1 MTSISPDA
9 LLPVFVALPLI
20 VAAVTALSPW
30 RAFNSALGLI
40 IPAINLAGGIWLYA
54 YTAQHGTLGHVIGL
68 YQGSVGISFVGD
80 QFSAIMLIT
89 TMLVALISNW
99 FAIVS
104 GETQARYYTP
114 LTLVLLTG
122 VSGALLTA
130 DLFNFFVM
138 IEVMLLPS
146 YGLIA
151 MTGTRH
157 RLKSARLFVLV
168 NLAASTFLVMG
179 VGYVYAVTGAV
190 NIGALQGAAAGNGP
204 VTVAMGIVV
213 AAICAKA
220 AVFPLHT
227 WLPRTY
233 TSTSAAVMGLF
244 SGLHTK
250 VAVYMLFRIWVVIF
264 DMDPRWNWLI
274 IVVMIIS
281 MLVGAYAG
289 LAEPT
294 IREVL
299 GYQMVNGMP
308 FILVMLAFT
317 TVEGDGSAA
326 RYALAA
332 GLMYTLHHMITIG
345 ALTLNSG
352 AIEETYG
359 TGTISK
365 LSGLARRDSVT
376 AAVFAAGAFSV
387 IGFPPFSGLWG
398 KLSLVFAA
406 ARPSD
411 LTSWVVI
418 AAIIIASFGAMLAMF
433 RVWREVF
440 WGKPMQRFPENLK
453 VRPALVAPSLSLMLI
468 SLGMFIAAG
477 PLWGAAT
484 DSVDALL
491 DVPSYSSA
499 VLGDE
504 PIGVPDTT
512 TLQGGQ

>member
-1 MTSISPDA
+1 MSADA
-9 LLPVFVALPLI
+9 ILPVFVALPLI
-20 VAAVTALSPW
+20 MAAVTTLSPW
-30 RAFNSALGLI
+30 KRGNDALGLI
-40 IPAINLAGGIWLYA
+40 IPAINLGMAIWLYG
-54 YTAQHGTLGHVIGL
+54 YTAEHGTIAHVIGL
-68 YQGSVGISFVGD
+68 YQGGVGISFAAD

-89 TMLVALISNW
+89 TMIVALTSNW
-99 FAIVS
+99 FASVA
-104 GETQARYYTP
+104 GETQARYFTP
-114 LTLVLLTG
+114 LTLVLITG

-151 MTGTRH
+151 MSGTRH
-157 RLKSARLFVLV
+157 RLQSARLFVLV

-204 VTVAMGIVV
+204 VTVAMAIVV

-264 DMDPRWNWLI
+264 DMDTRWNWLI
-274 IVVMIIS
+274 IGVMIVS
-281 MLVGAYAG
+281 MLVGAFAG
-289 LAEPT
+289 LAEST
-294 IREVL
+294 IRQVL
-299 GYQMVNGMP
+299 GYQMINGMP
-308 FILVMLAFT
+308 FILIMLAFT
-317 TVEGDGSAA
+317 QEDA

-359 TGTISK
+359 TGTLSK
-365 LSGLARRDSVT
+365 LSGLARRDPLT
-376 AAVFAAGAFSV
+376 ATVFAAGAFSV

-411 LTSWVVI
+411 LASWVVI
-418 AAIIIASFGAMLAMF
+418 SAIIVASFGAMLAMF

-440 WGKPMQRFPENLK
+440 WGRPMDRFPETLR
-453 VRPALVAPSLSLMLI
+453 VRGALVAPSISLMLI

-477 PLWGAAT
+477 PLWGAVT

-491 DVPSYSSA
+491 DVDAYSNA
-499 VLGDE
+499 VLGTD
-504 PIGVPDTT
+504 PIGVPDAA
-512 TLQGGQ
+512 TLQGGH

>member
-1 MTSISPDA
+1 MAPEA
-9 LLPVFVALPLI
+9 FLPVFIALPLI
-20 VAAVTALSPW
+20 VAAITAISPW
-30 RAFNSALGLI
+30 RALNSALGLI
-40 IPAINLAGGIWLYA
+40 IPAVNLAGGIWLYA
-54 YTAQHGTLGHVIGL
+54 HTAEHGTIGHVIGL
-68 YQGSVGISFVGD
+68 YPGGAGIALGGD

-104 GETQARYYTP
+104 GETHARYYTP
-114 LTLVLLTG
+114 LSLVLLTG

-157 RLKSARLFVLV
+157 RLQSARLFVLV
-168 NLAASTFLVMG
+168 NLSASTFLLIG
-179 VGYVYAVTGAV
+179 VGFVYAVTGAV
-190 NIGALQGAAAGNGP
+190 NIGALKGAAAGNGP

-274 IVVMIIS
+274 IAVMVVS

-289 LAEPT
+289 LAEST
-294 IREVL
+294 IRQVL

-308 FILVMLAFT
+308 FILIMLAFT
-317 TVEGDGSAA
+317 QEDP

-365 LSGLARRDSVT
+365 LSGLARRDPLT
-376 AAVFAAGAFSV
+376 ATVFAAGAFSV

-398 KLSLVFAA
+398 KVTLVFAA
-406 ARPSD
+406 ANPGDAR
-411 LTSWVVI
+411 SWVVI

-433 RVWREVF
+433 RAWREVF
-440 WGKPMQRFPENLK
+440 WGKPMQRFPGNLN
-453 VRPALVAPSLSLMLI
+453 VRGALLAPSASLMLI
-468 SLGMFIAAG
+468 SLAMFLAAG
-477 PLWGAAT
+477 PLWGATTA
-484 DSVDALL
+484 SVDALL
-491 DVPSYSSA
+491 DVDAYSTA
-499 VLGDE
+499 VLGSD
-504 PIGVPDTT
+504 PVGVPDTAN
-512 TLQGGQ
+512 LQGGQ

>member
-1 MTSISPDA
+1 MTPEA

-30 RAFNSALGLI
+30 RVLNSALSLI
-40 IPAINLAGGIWLYA
+40 IPAVNLTGGVWLYA
-54 YTAQHGTLGHVIGL
+54 YTAEHGTIGHVIGL
-68 YQGSVGISFVGD
+68 YQGGAGISFAGD
-80 QFSAIMLIT
+80 QFSAIMLVT

-157 RLKSARLFVLV
+157 RLQSARLFVLV
-168 NLAASTFLVMG
+168 NLAASTFLVTG

-264 DMDPRWNWLI
+264 DMDARWNWLI
-274 IVVMIIS
+274 IAVMVVS

-289 LAEPT
+289 LAEST
-294 IREVL
+294 IRQVL

-317 TVEGDGSAA
+317 QDDP

-332 GLMYTLHHMITIG
+332 GLMYTLHHMVTIG

-359 TGTISK
+359 TGTLSK
-365 LSGLARRDSVT
+365 LSGLARRDPLT
-376 AAVFAAGAFSV
+376 ATVFAAGAFSV

-398 KLSLVFAA
+398 KLTIIFAA
-406 ARPSD
+406 ARGGD
-411 LTSWVVI
+411 ERSWIVI

-433 RVWREVF
+433 RVWRDVF
-440 WGKPMQRFPENLK
+440 WGKPMQRFPANLN
-453 VRPALVAPSLSLMLI
+453 VRGVLLAPSASLMLI
-468 SLGMFIAAG
+468 SLAMFFAAG

-491 DVPSYSSA
+491 DVPSYTSA
-499 VLGDE
+499 VLGPD
-504 PIGVPDTT
+504 PVGLPDTAS
-512 TLQGGQ
+512 LQGGQ

>member
-1 MTSISPDA
+1 MAPDA
-9 LLPVFVALPLI
+9 ILPVFVALPLI
-20 VAAVTALSPW
+20 VAAVTALSPS
-30 RAFNSALGLI
+30 RALNSALGLI

-54 YTAQHGTLGHVIGL
+54 YTAEHGTIAHVIGL
-68 YQGSVGISFVGD
+68 YQGGAGIAFAGD

-89 TMLVALISNW
+89 TMLVALVSNW

-157 RLKSARLFVLV
+157 RLQSARLFVLV

-204 VTVAMGIVV
+204 VTVAMAIVV

-264 DMDPRWNWLI
+264 DMDARWNWLI
-274 IVVMIIS
+274 IGVMVVS

-289 LAEPT
+289 LAEST
-294 IREVL
+294 IRQVL

-317 TVEGDGSAA
+317 QDDP

-345 ALTLNSG
+345 ALTLNAG

-359 TGTISK
+359 TGTLSK
-365 LSGLARRDSVT
+365 LSGLMSRDKWT
-376 AAVFAAGAFSV
+376 AATFAAGAFSV
-387 IGFPPFSGLWG
+387 VGFPPFSGLWG
-398 KLSLVFAA
+398 KLTIVFAA
-406 ARPSD
+406 ARGGD
-411 LTSWVVI
+411 ARSWVVI

-433 RVWREVF
+433 RVWKEVF
-440 WGKPMQRFPENLK
+440 WGAPMQRFPENLR
-453 VRPALVAPSLSLMLI
+453 VRWWLLAPSASLMLV
-468 SLGMFIAAG
+468 SLGMFLAAG

-484 DSVDALL
+484 ESVDALL

-499 VLGDE
+499 VLGPD
-504 PIGVPDTT
+504 PIGVPDTAS
-512 TLQGGQ
+512 LQGGQ

>member
-1 MTSISPDA
+1 VAPEA
-9 LLPVFVALPLI
+9 LLPVFIALPLI
-20 VAAVTALSPW
+20 VAAITAISPW
-30 RAFNSALGLI
+30 RALNSALGLI
-40 IPAINLAGGIWLYA
+40 IPAINLAGGIWLYSH
-54 YTAQHGTLGHVIGL
+54 TAQHGTIGHVIGL
-68 YQGSVGISFVGD
+68 YPGGAGIALGGD

-99 FAIVS
+99 FAIIS
-104 GETQARYYTP
+104 GETHARYFTP
-114 LTLVLLTG
+114 LSLVLLTG

-157 RLKSARLFVLV
+157 RLQSARLFVLV
-168 NLAASTFLVMG
+168 NLSASTFLLIG
-179 VGYVYAVTGAV
+179 VGFVYAATGAV
-190 NIGALQGAAAGNGP
+190 NIGALKGAAAGNGP

-213 AAICAKA
+213 IAVCAKA

-274 IVVMIIS
+274 IAVMVVS

-289 LAEPT
+289 LAEST
-294 IREVL
+294 IRQVL

-317 TVEGDGSAA
+317 QEDP

-365 LSGLARRDSVT
+365 LSGLARRDPLT
-376 AAVFAAGAFSV
+376 ATVFAAGAFSV

-398 KLSLVFAA
+398 KLTLVFAA
-406 ARPSD
+406 ARGGD
-411 LTSWVVI
+411 ERAWVVI

-440 WGKPMQRFPENLK
+440 WGKPMQRFPRNLN
-453 VRPALVAPSLSLMLI
+453 VRGALLAPSASLMLI
-468 SLGMFIAAG
+468 SLAMFLAAG
-477 PLWGAAT
+477 PLWGATTA
-484 DSVDALL
+484 SIDALL
-491 DVPSYSSA
+491 DVDAYSSA
-499 VLGDE
+499 VLGPD
-504 PIGVPDTT
+504 PIGVPDTAN
-512 TLQGGQ
+512 LQGGQ

>member
-1 MTSISPDA
+1 MEINA
-9 LLPVFVALPLI
+9 ILPVFVALPLI
-20 VAAVTALSPW
+20 VAAIAALSP
-30 RAFNSALGLI
+30 FKPLNDALGII
-40 IPAINLAGGIWLYA
+40 IPTINLIGGLWLFG
-54 YTAQHGTLGHVIGL
+54 YTAEHGAIGHVIGL
-68 YQGSVGISFVGD
+68 YQGGAGISFAAD

-89 TMLVALISNW
+89 TMTVAVISNW

-104 GETQARYYTP
+104 GDTKPRYYVP
-114 LTLVLLTG
+114 LALVLITG

-151 MTGTRH
+151 MTGTRF
-157 RLKSARLFVLV
+157 RLSSARLFVLV
-168 NLAASTFLVMG
+168 NLAASTLLVMG

-204 VTVAMGIVV
+204 VTVAMGLIVI
-213 AAICAKA
+213 AISAKA

-274 IVVMIIS
+274 IAVMVVS
-281 MLVGAYAG
+281 MLVGAFAG
-289 LAEPT
+289 LGEAT
-294 IREVL
+294 IRQVL

-308 FILVMLAFT
+308 FILIMLAFT
-317 TVEGDGSAA
+317 GGPGIGPDAA

-359 TGTISK
+359 TGTLSK
-365 LSGLARRDSVT
+365 LSGLMRRDSWT
-376 AAVFAAGAFSV
+376 AAIFAAGAFSV

-398 KLSLVFAA
+398 KLTLIFAA
-406 ARPSD
+406 AAAGDAR
-411 LTSWVVI
+411 SWVAI
-418 AAIIIASFGAMLAMF
+418 GAIIIASFAAMLAMF

-440 WGKPMQRFPENLK
+440 WGQPMQHYPDTLR
-453 VRPALVAPSLSLMLI
+453 VRWALLAPSAVLMVI
-468 SLGMFIAAG
+468 SLAMFFGAG
-477 PLWGAAT
+477 PLWDAAT
-484 DSVDALL
+484 GSADALL
-491 DVPSYSSA
+491 DVPSYTSA
-499 VLGDE
+499 VLGED
-504 PIGVPDTT
+504 PLGVPDTDS
-512 TLQGGQ
+512 LQGGQR

>member
-1 MTSISPDA
+1 MAPEA
-9 LLPVFVALPLI
+9 FLPVFIALPLI
-20 VAAVTALSPW
+20 VAAITAISPW
-30 RAFNSALGLI
+30 RALNSALGLI
-40 IPAINLAGGIWLYA
+40 IPAVNLAGGIWLYA
-54 YTAQHGTLGHVIGL
+54 HTAEHGTIGHVIGL
-68 YQGSVGISFVGD
+68 YPGGAGIALGGD

-104 GETQARYYTP
+104 GETHARYYTP
-114 LTLVLLTG
+114 LSLVLLTG

-157 RLKSARLFVLV
+157 RLQSARLFVLV
-168 NLAASTFLVMG
+168 NLSASTFLLIG
-179 VGYVYAVTGAV
+179 VGFVYAVTGAV
-190 NIGALQGAAAGNGP
+190 NIGALKGAAAGNGP

-274 IVVMIIS
+274 IAVMVVS

-289 LAEPT
+289 LAEST
-294 IREVL
+294 IRQVL

-308 FILVMLAFT
+308 FILIMLAFT
-317 TVEGDGSAA
+317 QEDP

-365 LSGLARRDSVT
+365 LSGLARRDPLT
-376 AAVFAAGAFSV
+376 ATVFAAGAFSV

-398 KLSLVFAA
+398 KVTLVFAA
-406 ARPSD
+406 ASPGDAR
-411 LTSWVVI
+411 SWVVI

-433 RVWREVF
+433 RAWREVF
-440 WGKPMQRFPENLK
+440 WGKPMQRFPGNLN
-453 VRPALVAPSLSLMLI
+453 VRGALLAPSASLMLI
-468 SLGMFIAAG
+468 SLAMFLAAG
-477 PLWGAAT
+477 PLWGATTA
-484 DSVDALL
+484 SVDALL
-491 DVPSYSSA
+491 DVDAYSTA
-499 VLGDE
+499 VLGSD
-504 PIGVPDTT
+504 PVGVPDTAN
-512 TLQGGQ
+512 LQGGQ

>member
-1 MTSISPDA
+1 MAPDTI
-9 LLPVFVALPLI
+9 LPVFIALPLI
-20 VAAVTALSPW
+20 VAAITAISPS
-30 RAFNSALGLI
+30 RGLNSALGLI
-40 IPAINLAGGIWLYA
+40 IPAVNLAGGIWLYA
-54 YTAQHGTLGHVIGL
+54 HTAAQGPIGHVIGL
-68 YQGSVGISFVGD
+68 YPGGAGIALGAD

-89 TMLVALISNW
+89 TMLVALVSNW
-99 FAIVS
+99 FAIIS
-104 GETQARYYTP
+104 GETHARYYTP
-114 LTLVLLTG
+114 LSLVLLTG

-157 RLKSARLFVLV
+157 RLQSARLFVLV
-168 NLAASTFLVMG
+168 NLSASTFLLIG
-179 VGYVYAVTGAV
+179 VGFVYAVAGAV
-190 NIGALQGAAAGNGP
+190 NIGALKGAAAGNGP

-213 AAICAKA
+213 IAVCAKA

-274 IVVMIIS
+274 IAVMVVS

-289 LAEPT
+289 LAEST
-294 IREVL
+294 IRQVL

-308 FILVMLAFT
+308 FILIMLAFT
-317 TVEGDGSAA
+317 QEEP

-345 ALTLNSG
+345 ALTLNAG

-365 LSGLARRDSVT
+365 LSGLARRDPL
-376 AAVFAAGAFSV
+376 AAWVFAAGAFSV

-406 ARPSD
+406 ARAGD
-411 LTSWVVI
+411 ARSWVVI

-440 WGKPMQRFPENLK
+440 WGKPMQRFPGNLK
-453 VRPALVAPSLSLMLI
+453 VRGALLAPSASLMLI
-468 SLGMFIAAG
+468 SLAMFIAAG
-477 PLWGAAT
+477 PLWSAAT
-484 DSVDALL
+484 GSIDALL
-491 DVPSYSSA
+491 DVDSYSSA
-499 VLGDE
+499 VLGSD
-504 PIGVPDTT
+504 PVGVPDTAN
-512 TLQGGQ
+512 LQGGQ

>member
-1 MTSISPDA
+1 MAPDA
-9 LLPVFVALPLI
+9 LLPIFVALPLI
-20 VAAVTALSPW
+20 VAAVTALSPS
-30 RAFNSALGLI
+30 RALNSALGLI

-54 YTAQHGTLGHVIGL
+54 YTAEHGTIGHVIGL
-68 YQGSVGISFVGD
+68 YQGGAGIAFAGD

-99 FAIVS
+99 FAIIS

-157 RLKSARLFVLV
+157 RLQSARLFVLV

-204 VTVAMGIVV
+204 VTVAMAIVV

-264 DMDPRWNWLI
+264 DMDARWNWLI
-274 IVVMIIS
+274 IAVMVVS
-281 MLVGAYAG
+281 MLVGAFAG
-289 LAEPT
+289 LAESS
-294 IREVL
+294 IRQVL

-317 TVEGDGSAA
+317 QDDP

-332 GLMYTLHHMITIG
+332 GLMYTLHHMITIA
-345 ALTLNSG
+345 ALTLNAG

-359 TGTISK
+359 TGTLSK
-365 LSGLARRDSVT
+365 LSGLMSRDKLT
-376 AAVFAAGAFSV
+376 AAIFAAGAFSV

-398 KLSLVFAA
+398 KLTIVFAA
-406 ARPSD
+406 ARGGD
-411 LTSWVVI
+411 ARSWVVI

-433 RVWREVF
+433 RVWQEVF
-440 WGKPMQRFPENLK
+440 WGRPMQRFPENLR
-453 VRPALVAPSLSLMLI
+453 VRGALLAPSASLMLI
-468 SLGMFIAAG
+468 SLGMFVAAG

-491 DVPSYSSA
+491 DVPSYTSA
-499 VLGDE
+499 VLGPD
-504 PIGVPDTT
+504 PIGVPDTAS
-512 TLQGGQ
+512 LQGGQ

>member
-1 MTSISPDA
+1 MAPEA
-9 LLPVFVALPLI
+9 FLPVFIALPLI
-20 VAAVTALSPW
+20 VAAITAISPW
-30 RAFNSALGLI
+30 RALNSALGLI
-40 IPAINLAGGIWLYA
+40 IPAVNLAGGIWLYA
-54 YTAQHGTLGHVIGL
+54 HTAEHGTIGHVIGL
-68 YQGSVGISFVGD
+68 YPGGAGIALGGD

-104 GETQARYYTP
+104 GETHARYYTP
-114 LTLVLLTG
+114 LSLVLLTG

-157 RLKSARLFVLV
+157 RLQSARLFVLV
-168 NLAASTFLVMG
+168 NLSASTFLLIG
-179 VGYVYAVTGAV
+179 VGFVYAVTGAV
-190 NIGALQGAAAGNGP
+190 NIGALKGAAAGNGP

-274 IVVMIIS
+274 IAVMVVS

-289 LAEPT
+289 LAEST
-294 IREVL
+294 IRQVL

-308 FILVMLAFT
+308 FILIMLAFT
-317 TVEGDGSAA
+317 QEDP

-365 LSGLARRDSVT
+365 LSGLARRDPLT
-376 AAVFAAGAFSV
+376 ATVFAAGAFSV

-398 KLSLVFAA
+398 KVTLVFAA
-406 ARPSD
+406 ANPGDAR
-411 LTSWVVI
+411 SWVVI

-433 RVWREVF
+433 RAWREVF
-440 WGKPMQRFPENLK
+440 WGKPMQRFPGNLN
-453 VRPALVAPSLSLMLI
+453 VRGALLAPSASLMLI
-468 SLGMFIAAG
+468 SLAMFLAAG
-477 PLWGAAT
+477 PLWGATTA
-484 DSVDALL
+484 SVDALL
-491 DVPSYSSA
+491 DVDAYSTA
-499 VLGDE
+499 VLGAD
-504 PIGVPDTT
+504 PVGVPDTAN
-512 TLQGGQ
+512 LQGGQ